1 MRKIFLIVI
10 CCMLVCTGCNRQVE
24 LTEEEAFKGV
34 DDIIMD
40 QQINIHF
47 ALKERPLHELDSYL
61 FRLSIESPWGK
72 SKIPSVSYSPF
83 DKKLGMKI
91 EVSGNE
97 WSLENLY
104 MKDQTVVY
112 KPGNELPTQGN
123 STVNES
129 VKSIYENAEWTLKPS
144 KDVYHIWMDEYIE
157 SIEATIEEIVQPIV
171 DAKNFEIVDIEYVK
185 EAGEYYL
192 RVYLDK
198 EGGISLSDCE
208 VVSRELSEI
217 LDKKDPIKDNYFL
230 EVSSPGLDR
239 PLKKDKDFERYKGR
253 DVEIKLY
260 KPMNGSKQFEGE
272 LVGLTEDNNIKVI
285 IDGEEV
291 DFTRKE
297 VALIRLAIKF

>member
-1 MRKIFLIVI
+1 MRK
-10 CCMLVCTGCNRQVE
+10 
-24 LTEEEAFKGV
+24 
-34 DDIIMD
+34 
-40 QQINIHF
+40 
-47 ALKERPLHELDSYL
+47 
-61 FRLSIESPWGK
+61 
-72 SKIPSVSYSPF
+72 
-83 DKKLGMKI
+83 
-91 EVSGNE
+91 
-97 WSLENLY
+97 
-104 MKDQTVVY
+104 
-112 KPGNELPTQGN
+112 
-123 STVNES
+123 
-129 VKSIYENAEWTLKPS
+129 
-144 KDVYHIWMDEYIE
+144 

-285 IDGEEV
+285 V

>member
-1 MRKIFLIVI
+1 MRK
-10 CCMLVCTGCNRQVE
+10 
-24 LTEEEAFKGV
+24 
-34 DDIIMD
+34 
-40 QQINIHF
+40 
-47 ALKERPLHELDSYL
+47 
-61 FRLSIESPWGK
+61 
-72 SKIPSVSYSPF
+72 
-83 DKKLGMKI
+83 
-91 EVSGNE
+91 
-97 WSLENLY
+97 
-104 MKDQTVVY
+104 
-112 KPGNELPTQGN
+112 
-123 STVNES
+123 
-129 VKSIYENAEWTLKPS
+129 
-144 KDVYHIWMDEYIE
+144 

-171 DAKNFEIVDIEYVK
+171 DAKNFEIVDMEYVK

>member
-1 MRKIFLIVI
+1 MRK
-10 CCMLVCTGCNRQVE
+10 
-24 LTEEEAFKGV
+24 
-34 DDIIMD
+34 
-40 QQINIHF
+40 
-47 ALKERPLHELDSYL
+47 
-61 FRLSIESPWGK
+61 
-72 SKIPSVSYSPF
+72 
-83 DKKLGMKI
+83 
-91 EVSGNE
+91 
-97 WSLENLY
+97 
-104 MKDQTVVY
+104 
-112 KPGNELPTQGN
+112 
-123 STVNES
+123 
-129 VKSIYENAEWTLKPS
+129 
-144 KDVYHIWMDEYIE
+144 

-171 DAKNFEIVDIEYVK
+171 DEKNFEIVDIEYVK

-198 EGGISLSDCE
+198 EGGISLNDCE

-260 KPMNGSKQFEGE
+260 KPINCSKQFEGQ

-285 IDGEEV
+285 IDGEEI
-291 DFTRKE
+291 DFTKKE

>member
-1 MRKIFLIVI
+1 MRK
-10 CCMLVCTGCNRQVE
+10 
-24 LTEEEAFKGV
+24 
-34 DDIIMD
+34 
-40 QQINIHF
+40 
-47 ALKERPLHELDSYL
+47 
-61 FRLSIESPWGK
+61 
-72 SKIPSVSYSPF
+72 
-83 DKKLGMKI
+83 
-91 EVSGNE
+91 
-97 WSLENLY
+97 
-104 MKDQTVVY
+104 
-112 KPGNELPTQGN
+112 
-123 STVNES
+123 
-129 VKSIYENAEWTLKPS
+129 
-144 KDVYHIWMDEYIE
+144 

-260 KPMNGSKQFEGE
+260 KPMNGSKQFEGV
-272 LVGLTEDNNIKVI
+272 LVGLTEDNKIKVI

>member
-1 MRKIFLIVI
+1 MRK
-10 CCMLVCTGCNRQVE
+10 
-24 LTEEEAFKGV
+24 
-34 DDIIMD
+34 
-40 QQINIHF
+40 
-47 ALKERPLHELDSYL
+47 
-61 FRLSIESPWGK
+61 
-72 SKIPSVSYSPF
+72 
-83 DKKLGMKI
+83 
-91 EVSGNE
+91 
-97 WSLENLY
+97 
-104 MKDQTVVY
+104 
-112 KPGNELPTQGN
+112 
-123 STVNES
+123 
-129 VKSIYENAEWTLKPS
+129 
-144 KDVYHIWMDEYIE
+144 

-192 RVYLDK
+192 RVYLDN

-260 KPMNGSKQFEGE
+260 KPMNDSKQFEGE